1 MSHCIEKRRNELL
14 GLEFTNKHG
23 HRCFIIDYKDAH
35 NVMVMFYDTM
45 SISTME
51 YGNLKKGS
59 FLDRYKPSLYGVGYL
74 GKSGRNEQN
83 KMAYRAWSHILARCY
98 DPEVQKKQPYY
109 YDCSV
114 DPRWHCFA
122 VFEEWFIQQEQR
134 HFKEDY
140 GVGRRWS
147 IDKDILVR
155 GNKVYS
161 PETCCFV
168 PNEVNAAVTK
178 PKRRIAHVDLPEG
191 VGLIKPKTINSK
203 IGYTARAHTGRTDK
217 ERYLGYY
224 DTPEKAFKVYKRAKE
239 NHIKSLAEKWKGK
252 IDEKVYEALINW
264 EIGADD

>member
-1 MSHCIEKRRNELL
+1 MSNRVEKRRNELL

-74 GKSGRNEQN
+74 GKSSRTEQN
-83 KMAYRAWSHILARCY
+83 KMAYRAWNHILSRCY
-98 DPEVQKKQPYY
+98 NPEVQKKQPYY

-155 GNKVYS
+155 GNKIYS

-178 PKRRIAHVDLPEG
+178 PKRRTTHIDLPEG
-191 VGLIKPKTINSK
+191 VGIIKPKTTGSK
-203 IGYTARAHTGRTDK
+203 IGYTARAHSGTTDK

-224 DTPEKAFKVYKRAKE
+224 NTPEKAFKVYKRAKE

-252 IDEKVYEALINW
+252 IDDKVYEALINW
-264 EIGADD
+264 EIGVDS

>member
-35 NVMVMFYDTM
+35 NVTVMFYDTM

-74 GKSGRNEQN
+74 GKSGRTEQN
-83 KMAYRAWSHILARCY
+83 KMAYRAWNHILSRCY
-98 DPEVQKKQPYY
+98 NPEVQKKQPYY

-155 GNKVYS
+155 GNKIYS
-161 PETCCFV
+161 PETCCL
-168 PNEVNAAVTK
+168 
-178 PKRRIAHVDLPEG
+178 LPAEINKTLITQG
-191 VGLIKPKTINSK
+191 YVSRWREKDGKFTFRVFEKIVG
-203 IGYTARAHTGRTDK
+203 YEDH
-217 ERYLGYY
+217 YL
-224 DTPEKAFKVYKRAKE
+224 EKADNVVDARNE
-239 NHIKSLAEKWKGK
+239 RVRSL
-252 IDEKVYEALINW
+252 IDKYRGDLTDESIEALNNYRFMYSLD
-264 EIGADD
+264 GKMYRGFYK

>member
-1 MSHCIEKRRNELL
+1 MSNRIEKRRNELL

-51 YGNLKKGS
+51 YSNLKKGS

-74 GKSGRNEQN
+74 GKSGRTEQN
-83 KMAYRAWSHILARCY
+83 KMAYRAWNHILSRCY
-98 DPEVQKKQPYY
+98 NPEVQKKQPYY

-114 DPRWHCFA
+114 DPRWHCLA

-140 GVGRRWS
+140 GIGRRWS

-168 PNEVNAAVTK
+168 PNEINAAVTK
-178 PKRRIAHVDLPEG
+178 PKRRIAHIELPEG
-191 VGLIKPKTINSK
+191 VGLIKPKTTGCK
-203 IGYTARAHTGRTDK
+203 IGYTARAHTGTTEK

-224 DTPEKAFKVYKRAKE
+224 DTPEKAFKVYKRTKE
-239 NHIKSLAEKWKGK
+239 GHIKSLAEKWKGK
-252 IDEKVYEALINW
+252 IDEKVYKALINW
-264 EIGADD
+264 KIGVDP

>member
-1 MSHCIEKRRNELL
+1 MSNRIEKRRNELL

-51 YGNLKKGS
+51 YSNLKKGS

-74 GKSGRNEQN
+74 GKSGRTEQN
-83 KMAYRAWSHILARCY
+83 KMTYRAWNHILSRCY
-98 DPEVQKKQPYY
+98 NPEVQKKQPYY

-140 GVGRRWS
+140 GIGRRWS

-168 PNEVNAAVTK
+168 PNEINAAVTK
-178 PKRRIAHVDLPEG
+178 PKRRIAHIELPEG
-191 VGLIKPKTINSK
+191 VGLIKPKTTGCK
-203 IGYTARAHTGRTDK
+203 IGYTARAHTGTTEK

-224 DTPEKAFKVYKRAKE
+224 DTPEKAFKVYKRTKE
-239 NHIKSLAEKWKGK
+239 GHIKSLAEKWKGK

-264 EIGADD
+264 EIGVDI